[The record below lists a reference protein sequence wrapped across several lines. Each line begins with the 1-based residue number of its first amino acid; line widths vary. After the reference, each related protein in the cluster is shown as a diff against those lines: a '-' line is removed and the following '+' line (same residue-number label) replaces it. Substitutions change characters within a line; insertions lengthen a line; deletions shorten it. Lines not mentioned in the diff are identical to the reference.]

1 MVQSI
6 LPFKA
11 FGETNQNTYDPQQV
25 SISRNFSTSGDG
37 KSLLHQSFDSKIL
50 ERNSGAPLRSTINS
64 ANVENLPSSL

>member
-11 FGETNQNTYDPQQV
+11 FTESYDPQQPHV

-37 KSLLHQSFDSKIL
+37 KSLLHQSLDRKII
-50 ERNSGAPLRSTINS
+50 ERNSGAPIRSTINLS
-64 ANVENLPSSL
+64 NNGENLPACL